1 MQPLPGVGEPSRS
14 NLLDAVGIATMVV
27 RPGDTAVASGD
38 GDLAILSSAHA
49 LRIMEVAATAALS
62 QYLELSETTVMTNF
76 ECTFLGPVGIGVDLK
91 ASATVVA
98 LDDRD
103 GIEGLILECDIYDG
117 SRQVAVGT
125 MRREVVERIRY
136 AAKVA
141 ALALISQESE

>member
-1 MQPLPGVGEPSRS
+1 MQPLPEVREPTRA

-49 LRIMEVAATAALS
+49 LRIMEVAAAAALS
-62 QYLELSETTVMTNF
+62 QYLDLSETTVMTNF
-76 ECTFLGPVGIGVDLK
+76 ECTFISPVGIGVDLK

-103 GIEGLILECDIYDG
+103 DVEGLIFSCDIYDG
-117 SRQVAVGT
+117 SRQVAAGS
-125 MRREVVERIRY
+125 MRREIVERIRY